1 MDINHRNDGRE
12 KKDERTGKPSMPDR
26 SSSSSVRMEVRESD
40 RMNERGID
48 ERTRLRENDLYE
60 RQSI

>member
-12 KKDERTGKPSMPDR
+12 KKDERAGKPSMPDR
-26 SSSSSVRMEVRESD
+26 SSSSSVRWEVREND
-40 RMNERGID
+40 RTNERGID
-48 ERTRLRENDLYE
+48 ERIRLRENDLYE

>member
-12 KKDERTGKPSMPDR
+12 KKEDRAGKPSMPDR
-26 SSSSSVRMEVRESD
+26 SSSSSVRWEVRQND
-40 RMNERGID
+40 RTNERGTD